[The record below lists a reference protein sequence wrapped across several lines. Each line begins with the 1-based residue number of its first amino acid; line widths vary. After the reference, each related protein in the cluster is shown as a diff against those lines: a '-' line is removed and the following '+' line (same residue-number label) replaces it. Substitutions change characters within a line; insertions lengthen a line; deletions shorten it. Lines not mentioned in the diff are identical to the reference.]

1 VVLGA
6 RLTAADPSLSTCEA
20 GACRAQDLA
29 AWTEVQSADG
39 VWVPIDVTPQHA
51 QSPSLTVTEQRN
63 PENVTEVRPEAVED
77 VVPPD
82 PVQEDSGA
90 DDGADEAAALDLA
103 WLWPVLRIAA
113 IVLLVL
119 LLLAGPF
126 ALVIAAKAVRRH
138 GRRTQ
143 GTPAERIAGGWDEY
157 VDAAVDAGRDTSSV
171 LTRSELAEAFGTASG
186 GMLARDA
193 DRAVFSDVAV
203 SPEDAE
209 DFWRVVEA
217 ERADLTSERGVWR
230 GILATVSLRSFVR
243 HLAPPGA
250 RSRSAERG
258 KRRVTRPARVTP

>member
-1 VVLGA
+1 M
-6 RLTAADPSLSTCEA
+6 
-20 GACRAQDLA
+20 
-29 AWTEVQSADG
+29 
-39 VWVPIDVTPQHA
+39 
-51 QSPSLTVTEQRN
+51 
-63 PENVTEVRPEAVED
+63 
-77 VVPPD
+77 
-82 PVQEDSGA
+82 
-90 DDGADEAAALDLA
+90 
-103 WLWPVLRIAA
+103 LRIAA

-157 VDAAVDAGRDTSSV
+157 VDAAVDAGRDTSSA

-217 ERADLTSERGVWR
+217 ERADLASERGVWR